1 MSSFAASDNSVA
13 VAPIQDTDDSQELV
27 QRTQVS
33 NEVADDI
40 SQTNP
45 GNSATLSL
53 EDCQRLALVH
63 IGPDSQVS
71 NEGINR
77 VATHYHLSATKIAA
91 KDSTIDDLAEE
102 NNKINNRVREL
113 ELESATKDETI
124 GSLKEEVKEKD
135 EKLGAVSSEQQ
146 TNKEIIAIIEHREG
160 HLRVGEKALDWLCE
174 LVVGLELKYSM
185 TLGSL
190 TTALESADSRLN
202 LKHKRPRRIA
212 VRDVSSF
219 LACTYPHKELCPLFI
234 ALIDDE
240 HALTYDVLLRLNKLR
255 KKKKEEGDEGV
266 HGSRPAPLILSSEIV
281 PEILKEVFLQDKNHP
296 MFLKLEE
303 WAADYGR
310 KHPNVSPT
318 KKQRCYTKSP
328 ARSAS
333 APTTPA
339 SMTRKR
345 RRSATPSLLPEASTN
360 APPDLLNSSLSTPRS
375 TRRRLRY

>member
-146 TNKEIIAIIEHREG
+146 TNKEIIAIIEHR
-160 HLRVGEKALDWLCE
+160 
-174 LVVGLELKYSM
+174 
-185 TLGSL
+185 T
-190 TTALESADSRLN
+190 
-202 LKHKRPRRIA
+202 
-212 VRDVSSF
+212 
-219 LACTYPHKELCPLFI
+219 
-234 ALIDDE
+234 
-240 HALTYDVLLRLNKLR
+240 
-255 KKKKEEGDEGV
+255 
-266 HGSRPAPLILSSEIV
+266 
-281 PEILKEVFLQDKNHP
+281 EV
-296 MFLKLEE
+296 
-303 WAADYGR
+303 
-310 KHPNVSPT
+310 
-318 KKQRCYTKSP
+318 
-328 ARSAS
+328 
-333 APTTPA
+333 
-339 SMTRKR
+339 
-345 RRSATPSLLPEASTN
+345 
-360 APPDLLNSSLSTPRS
+360 
-375 TRRRLRY
+375 